1 MFTLRMARK
10 WVVRFVFLES
20 GCYWWMNSG
29 KHWET
34 IFTLSFDNSTSLLG
48 STIKFSDSVTM
59 KSLQLPIFV
68 GHKNRPSRVRPL
80 TSQQLGKLRAAAM
93 VAASSAAEALERIG
107 ESAWQRTK
115 HSLKRRTLQPKMGI
129 CLERPCHSTEAAWGW
144 KKMPLKFNMES
155 QKMYSKEFIF
165 RLNFLDFYIDEIN
178 ILYSSSY
185 DTKRLRGS
193 FSLGDFRWLRFKVNA
208 MSTHIALKFSHKS
221 VKQQHPKGNSCSK
234 PIFHDLPRAAFSKVR
249 MNCHKQNTIRNIEK
263 KRSQQTTLGHLWDSG
278 LLQRSQNINI
288 ITIPSQ
294 GRNSEPN
301 KTHIFLIDFP
311 NAGQRGKT
319 ILLRYIHHHS
329 IEVRSLLRKSSQGVC
344 PRLEPPNVSHKFHDW
359 NRLYIIYMYII
370 IYRHHMPSQKGFG
383 W

>member
-93 VAASSAAEALERIG
+93 VAVSSAAEALERIG

-144 KKMPLKFNMES
+144 KKCPWNSIWNLKKCTARN
-155 QKMYSKEFIF
+155 
-165 RLNFLDFYIDEIN
+165 
-178 ILYSSSY
+178 SSSDSISWIFTSMKSIY
-185 DTKRLRGS
+185 YTPVHMTQSGFAGHSRWAI
-193 FSLGDFRWLRFKVNA
+193 LG
-208 MSTHIALKFSHKS
+208 
-221 VKQQHPKGNSCSK
+221 G
-234 PIFHDLPRAAFSKVR
+234 
-249 MNCHKQNTIRNIEK
+249 
-263 KRSQQTTLGHLWDSG
+263 WDSK
-278 LLQRSQNINI
+278 LMPWAPTSPWN
-288 ITIPSQ
+288 
-294 GRNSEPN
+294 
-301 KTHIFLIDFP
+301 
-311 NAGQRGKT
+311 
-319 ILLRYIHHHS
+319 
-329 IEVRSLLRKSSQGVC
+329 
-344 PRLEPPNVSHKFHDW
+344 FHT
-359 NRLYIIYMYII
+359 NL
-370 IYRHHMPSQKGFG
+370 
-383 W
+383 